1 MFSLYLQPIIGYIT
15 TIFITIGEAGIVIAT
30 GIIKNSI
37 EIMVVNAGIIIID
50 LVMTVLMTGIATKV
64 GGMTNLLGIEI
75 VTVIGIVIRR

>member
-75 VTVIGIVIRR
+75 VTVTGIVIRR